1 MQRFRICCTYLCQTT
16 VTCRPPPAYAV
27 HSYKLADLC
36 NYIYQKVTVISQQ
49 GCNVSKCQTFGRE
62 MLHSGA
68 DWKTSRG
75 VGGDSALMMIMI
87 IMMMMMIIICTHHTH
102 FVIQTYA
109 YEVFVVAKM
118 VCV

>member
-1 MQRFRICCTYLCQTT
+1 MHI
-16 VTCRPPPAYAV
+16 
-27 HSYKLADLC
+27 YKLADLC
-36 NYIYQKVTVISQQ
+36 NYIYQKVTVIRQQ
-49 GCNVSKCQTFGRE
+49 GCNVLKCRTFGRE
-62 MLHSGA
+62 MLHCGT

-87 IMMMMMIIICTHHTH
+87 IMMMMIIIYTHHTH
-102 FVIQTYA
+102 FIIQTYA